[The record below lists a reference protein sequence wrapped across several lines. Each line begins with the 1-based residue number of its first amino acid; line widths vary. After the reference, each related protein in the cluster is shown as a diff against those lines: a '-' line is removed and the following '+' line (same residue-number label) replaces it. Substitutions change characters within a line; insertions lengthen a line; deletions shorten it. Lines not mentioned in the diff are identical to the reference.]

1 MFYATIIEKAAT
13 LTMTPVFMG
22 FIVVVA
28 VFSLAFLTLWAL
40 KKLDNRIVGEMAGS
54 ARHAGNQ
61 VKIAARGLGGFF
73 LALVILAFV
82 GLYFVQW
89 ISPRWHSHGSRLRC
103 CQSLRVLRL
112 WMPAPPLRTR
122 FVQLLLERVGAFWVL
137 AQTSSGL
144 AKTYQLAV

>member
-61 VKIAARGLGGFF
+61 IKIAARGLGGFF

-89 ISPRWHSHGSRLRC
+89 ISPR
-103 CQSLRVLRL
+103 
-112 WMPAPPLRTR
+112 
-122 FVQLLLERVGAFWVL
+122 
-137 AQTSSGL
+137 
-144 AKTYQLAV
+144 